1 MNEFVE
7 RFLETSER
15 YYRSESAPE
24 KLTEAARDFQAGLT
38 ELMSQTASA
47 TDQRG
52 YVDATVSLGRKVV
65 KTHIS
70 PHAMRDLDA
79 WELGEACKEAIAEA
93 RLVAAEQFKAQ
104 VGDFPDRF
112 KHLDPAELVRRNRV

>member
-15 YYRSESAPE
+15 YYRSDSAPE

-47 TDQRG
+47 TDRRG
-52 YVDATVSLGRKVV
+52 YVEATVSLGRTVV
-65 KTHIS
+65 TTYIS
-70 PHAMRDLDA
+70 PRALRDLDA
-79 WELGEACKEAIAEA
+79 GELGEACVEAIAAA
-93 RLVAAEQFKAQ
+93 RLVAAEQFTAQ
-104 VGDFPDRF
+104 VGDFPDRLT
-112 KHLDPAELVRRNRV
+112 HLDPAELIRRGRV